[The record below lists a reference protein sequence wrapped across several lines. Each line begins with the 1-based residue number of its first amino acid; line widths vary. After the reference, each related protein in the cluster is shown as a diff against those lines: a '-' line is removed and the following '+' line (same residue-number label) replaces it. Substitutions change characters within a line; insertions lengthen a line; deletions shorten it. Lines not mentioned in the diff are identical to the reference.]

1 MSKNLIPVITDCLGV
16 RIGEEF
22 DVNIPYKGQAKYHR
36 YKLTNIGLLR
46 RRNGVDWVS
55 ASGFL
60 ERLVCG
66 DYEIIKL
73 PFKPVLHEEY
83 WTYDRNWN
91 FVTVAWSNNFF
102 DYLAL
107 KNGCVFRTYDEV
119 HDARMSKYEELTG
132 RKWSEENG

>member
-1 MSKNLIPVITDCLGV
+1 MGKNLIPIIAKELGV
-16 RIGEEF
+16 EIGEEF
-22 DVNIPYKGQAKYHR
+22 KIKEFDDYCIYRFTDN
-36 YKLTNIGLLR
+36 KLEVCSI
-46 RRNGVDWVS
+46 NGYWGAS
-55 ASGFL
+55 AMSINCL
-60 ERLVCG
+60 G
-66 DYEIIKL
+66 DIEVIKL

-132 RKWSEENG
+132 QKWSEENG